1 MIDVCTLPEGPGCY
15 IYSDSRGNVIYV
27 GKAKNIRKRVS
38 SYFQKNNHDA
48 KTASL
53 VEKIA
58 SVDFIATDSEIE
70 ALILENTLIKRYQP
84 KYNINLKDAKT
95 YAYIRL
101 TEEKFPRL
109 LIARKKS
116 GRGTF
121 YGPFVSAHE
130 RDYILWFLKKTFM
143 IRTCKKMP
151 KNPCL
156 RHHIDLCNA
165 PCAGLIT
172 REEYNEN
179 IDKIR
184 MILSGSTKELVK
196 EMEVEM
202 KRASE
207 EQRYEKALELRDQIE
222 AIKRLSERQNMQRQ
236 KRYDED
242 ILNYRIEDEKVY
254 LMLFNIY
261 KGTLESKNEFVFD
274 YNSDFL
280 DEFLIQYY
288 SEHDVPS
295 EVIVPQDLA
304 DSMKSFLEEK
314 RGGKK
319 VRITVPKRGEKREL
333 MELVLKNIEVSFFAG
348 SKKSTELGKRLR
360 LEETPSVIECFDISH
375 LSGTSTAGS
384 MVQFRNG
391 IPDKDNYRR
400 FKIKTVEGIDDFG
413 AIAEVVRRRYTRLKR
428 EDTELP
434 NLVIIDGGRGQ
445 LNSAIREIKKL
456 GLKIPVISIAKEY
469 EEIYLPDSPT
479 PLRLPR
485 DDTALKFVRE
495 IRDEAHRFALKYNRQ
510 LRGKEMIR

>member
-1 MIDVCTLPEGPGCY
+1 
-15 IYSDSRGNVIYV
+15 
-27 GKAKNIRKRVS
+27 
-38 SYFQKNNHDA
+38 
-48 KTASL
+48 
-53 VEKIA
+53 
-58 SVDFIATDSEIE
+58 
-70 ALILENTLIKRYQP
+70 
-84 KYNINLKDAKT
+84 
-95 YAYIRL
+95 
-101 TEEKFPRL
+101 
-109 LIARKKS
+109 
-116 GRGTF
+116 
-121 YGPFVSAHE
+121 
-130 RDYILWFLKKTFM
+130 
-143 IRTCKKMP
+143 
-151 KNPCL
+151 
-156 RHHIDLCNA
+156 
-165 PCAGLIT
+165 
-172 REEYNEN
+172 
-179 IDKIR
+179 
-184 MILSGSTKELVK
+184 
-196 EMEVEM
+196 
-202 KRASE
+202 
-207 EQRYEKALELRDQIE
+207 
-222 AIKRLSERQNMQRQ
+222 
-236 KRYDED
+236 
-242 ILNYRIEDEKVY
+242 
-254 LMLFNIY
+254 
-261 KGTLESKNEFVFD
+261 
-274 YNSDFL
+274 
-280 DEFLIQYY
+280 FLIQYY

-375 LSGTSTAGS
+375 LSGTSTVGS

-400 FKIKTVEGIDDFG
+400 FKIKTVEGIDDFA